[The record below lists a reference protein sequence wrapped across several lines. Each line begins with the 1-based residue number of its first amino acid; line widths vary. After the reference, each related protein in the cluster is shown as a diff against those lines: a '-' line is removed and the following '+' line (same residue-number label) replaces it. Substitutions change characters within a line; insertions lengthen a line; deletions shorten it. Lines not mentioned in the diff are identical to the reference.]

1 MLKGRTYISLSFK
14 VLRKNI
20 EPLDAE
26 IDSVCS
32 IKIVS
37 NLSIQH
43 D

>member
-1 MLKGRTYISLSFK
+1 MLKGRTNIFLKFQGFK
-14 VLRKNI
+14 KNI